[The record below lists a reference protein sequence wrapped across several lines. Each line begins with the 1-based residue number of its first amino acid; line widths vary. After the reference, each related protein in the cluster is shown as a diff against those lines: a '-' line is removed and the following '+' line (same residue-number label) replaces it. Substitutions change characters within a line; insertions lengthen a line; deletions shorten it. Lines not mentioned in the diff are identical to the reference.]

1 MTSTIHNNAVQM
13 IFKLTCSYNSDWVI
27 YLFVFTF
34 TDSLGRYGSNE
45 DGKTQEEDLELLV
58 EEKRKCIRYFFFP
71 AEVTEKQN
79 EMGIGMVTLLI

>member
-1 MTSTIHNNAVQM
+1 M
-13 IFKLTCSYNSDWVI
+13 IFKLTCSYNSDIVI

-34 TDSLGRYGSNE
+34 TDSLGRCGSNE

-58 EEKRKCIRYFFFP
+58 EKRENVSDIFYP